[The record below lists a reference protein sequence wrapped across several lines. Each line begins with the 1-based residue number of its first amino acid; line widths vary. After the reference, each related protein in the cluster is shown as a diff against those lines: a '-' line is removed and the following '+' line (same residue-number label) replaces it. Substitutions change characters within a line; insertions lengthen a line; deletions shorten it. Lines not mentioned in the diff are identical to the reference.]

1 MDLRDSEI
9 EILESTRS
17 AVPEIGRSANLK
29 ITILTDPAIQRF
41 IGTVGSKYRPRNRS
55 IQGFPRPRIY
65 CGPYQLLDP
74 E

>member
-17 AVPEIGRSANLK
+17 AVPEIGRSANLR

-41 IGTVGSKYRPRNRS
+41 IDFRNLLI
-55 IQGFPRPRIY
+55 IQMS
-65 CGPYQLLDP
+65 
-74 E
+74 